1 MTIFKHE
8 RTQQVIEAAETKP
21 SVFDVLGTPMELSIM
36 NTCGWWKCD
45 TDPGYRGMPKASAD
59 ELDSPSADSLS
70 SN

>member
-8 RTQQVIEAAETKP
+8 KTQQVIEAAETAMG
-21 SVFDVLGTPMELSIM
+21 VFVVLGTPMELSIM

-59 ELDSPSADSLS
+59 EMDSPSADSLPT
-70 SN
+70 N